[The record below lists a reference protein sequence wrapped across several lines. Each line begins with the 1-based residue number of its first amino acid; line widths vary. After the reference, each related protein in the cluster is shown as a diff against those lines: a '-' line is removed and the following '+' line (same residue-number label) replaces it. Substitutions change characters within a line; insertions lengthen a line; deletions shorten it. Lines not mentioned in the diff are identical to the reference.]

1 MCRVFCRSQE
11 GLDVVSHEILLK
23 KLNKLGITGS
33 TLAWFKSYLSER
45 KQIVDINGTFSSEME
60 INCSIMQGSSLGPI
74 LFLCFINDFPS
85 STILKVYMFADD
97 TTYLMAG
104 TNIEELINLVNV
116 EVQKMANWYRA
127 NRLAVNT
134 SKSKYI
140 IFHGK
145 GKKINFIPQIFY
157 NSNEIGAQNDP
168 NLVFPLVFV

>member
-1 MCRVFCRSQE
+1 
-11 GLDVVSHEILLK
+11 
-23 KLNKLGITGS
+23 
-33 TLAWFKSYLSER
+33 
-45 KQIVDINGTFSSEME
+45 ME

-97 TTYLMAG
+97 TTCLMAG